1 MSLGQYIRELR
12 DKRDISLREFAKK
25 LECSAAFLSDIELGR
40 RYPSEKMLSDIAVL
54 LGVSV
59 EELKTR
65 DVRAPLEEIKRL
77 TASDPRYAFAFR
89 TVIEKKVSAE
99 ALLDLARKESKADSK
114 KK

>member
-40 RYPSEKMLSDIAVL
+40 RYPSDKILTDIATL

-59 EELKTR
+59 EELKAR
-65 DVRAPLEEIKRL
+65 DVRAPLEELKRL
-77 TASDPRYAFAFR
+77 TATDPRYAFAFR
-89 TVIEKKVSAE
+89 TVIEKKVSPE
-99 ALLDLARKESKADSK
+99 ALLNLAKKAGKPPSDK
-114 KK
+114 K